1 MENEIFEPLDDIAL
15 YLSQLKTI
23 KDIIHVHIVDANNA
37 QINVDFSNELTAL
50 LDCIEMYAAR
60 IEAETDKLWEYYRK
74 EKKQNE
80 VDNLEWFRL
89 KVVDDG
95 FAPQICQ
102 NDDVVVHRQ
111 SEVESGDIAIVTI
124 DDSKNA
130 ILRRIRRVDNG
141 MILFADNQIGKRF
154 EPIVIDN
161 AELDRVRIF
170 GKVVSTLRNL
180 QEVKPQ

>member
-1 MENEIFEPLDDIAL
+1 MENEIFEPLGDLSL
-15 YLSQLKTI
+15 YLAQLKTI
-23 KDIIHVHIVDANNA
+23 KDIMHLHIIDADNA

-80 VDNLEWFRL
+80 VDNPEWFRL

-95 FAPQICQ
+95 FAPQIYV

-130 ILRRIRRVDNG
+130 ILRRISRDDNG
-141 MILFADNQIGKRF
+141 MILFSDNQIGKRF

-161 AELDRVRIF
+161 NELDRVRII
-170 GKVVSTLRNL
+170 GKAVSIIRNL